1 MLLRIA
7 WRNIWRNRRRSIIV
21 IGSIVVGVVAAVMN
35 DGLSTGMIH
44 QMLHNQIGTH
54 VSHIQIHKRGFN
66 DNKIIQSYIPDPARV
81 ERALENTADI
91 EAWSKR
97 VITFGL
103 LSSAQNSSGGVVVG
117 VQPEREALVTTISE
131 SIVEGEYLS
140 GGSHEV
146 VIGRELADKLDVELG
161 DKVVGMASAISGK
174 VGADLFRVVGIFE
187 TLSTEFD
194 KTYMFISLASAQQM
208 LELGDNVSEFAMV
221 CGENVVVDSVQIA
234 VTSQLDDDYEVLS
247 YSNLLPML
255 MNQMQMYEQMM
266 FIIYLIVGIAMV
278 FGIINTMLMSVFER
292 IQEFGV
298 LMAIGMKN
306 SRLFSMIMIEAF
318 FLGIIGTVLGLVC
331 ALLINWP
338 LSATGID
345 LSMFAEGLKSFGA
358 GAIIYPVITS
368 TTIINAIVIIP
379 LVTVV
384 GALYPAVKAMRLEP
398 MYAIRYV

>member
-7 WRNIWRNRRRSIIV
+7 WKNIWRNRRRSIIV
-21 IGSIVVGVVAAVMN
+21 IGSIVVGVVAAVLN

-66 DNKIIQSYIPDPARV
+66 DNKIIQSYVPDPARI
-81 ERALENTADI
+81 ERALENTEGI

-97 VITFGL
+97 VISYGL
-103 LSSAQNSSGGVVVG
+103 LSSAQNSSGGVIVG
-117 VQPEREALVTTISE
+117 VQPEKEALVTTIGE
-131 SIVEGEYLS
+131 SIVEGVYLS
-140 GGSHEV
+140 GDAHEV
-146 VIGRELADKLDVELG
+146 VIGRKLADKLDVELG
-161 DKVVGMASAISGK
+161 DKVVGMASALSGK

-208 LELGDNVSEFAMV
+208 LELGDNVSEFAMI
-221 CGENVVVDSVQIA
+221 CGEDVAVDSVQMA
-234 VTSQLDDDYEVLS
+234 VTSQLDDNYEVLS
-247 YSNLLPML
+247 YFNLLPML
-255 MNQMQMYEQMM
+255 INQMQMYEQMM
-266 FIIYLIVGIAMV
+266 FIIYLIVGIAMI
-278 FGIINTMLMSVFER
+278 FGIINAMLMSVFER

-318 FLGIIGTVLGLVC
+318 YLGIIGTALGLAC

-368 TTIINAIVIIP
+368 TTIMNAIVIIP
-379 LVTVV
+379 LVTVI
-384 GALYPAVKAMRLEP
+384 GALYPAIKAMRLEP
-398 MYAIRYV
+398 MHAIRYV